1 MRRRGVCSP
10 VQEGTYAESG
20 KGRAARSG
28 AGAALP
34 NESAAQ
40 SERGEDVPADVAA
53 RLAAERLFAR
63 RRSDSV
69 LTDECLLAAGEAEAY
84 YKYLLLTEPQE
95 GTVTSFKAGDVS
107 YSTVGNAVERAR
119 QRRDLL
125 AAQAGDLL
133 RDPAEFVFR
142 RV

>member
-1 MRRRGVCSP
+1 MQRAEK
-10 VQEGTYAESG
+10 EGLRALERELRYRMERLHSL
-20 KGRAARSG
+20 KG
-28 AGAALP
+28 
-34 NESAAQ
+34 
-40 SERGEDVPADVAA
+40 GEDVPADLAA

-84 YKYLLLTEPQE
+84 YQYLLLTEPQE

>member
-1 MRRRGVCSP
+1 MQRAEK
-10 VQEGTYAESG
+10 EGL
-20 KGRAARSG
+20 RA
-28 AGAALP
+28 L
-34 NESAAQ
+34 
-40 SERGEDVPADVAA
+40 ERELRYRMSRLHSLKAGEDVPADLAA

-84 YKYLLLTEPQE
+84 YQYLLLTELQE

-107 YSTVGNAVERAR
+107 YSTAGNAVERAR

>member
-1 MRRRGVCSP
+1 MQRAEK
-10 VQEGTYAESG
+10 EGLRALERELRYRM
-20 KGRAARSG
+20 GRLHSLKA
-28 AGAALP
+28 
-34 NESAAQ
+34 
-40 SERGEDVPADVAA
+40 GEDAPADLAA

-63 RRSDSV
+63 RRSDSA
-69 LTDECLLAAGEAEAY
+69 LTDERLLAAGEAEAY
-84 YKYLLLTEPQE
+84 YQYLLLTEPQE
-95 GTVTSFKAGDVS
+95 GAVTSFKAGDVS
-107 YSTVGNAVERAR
+107 YSTAGNAAERAR